1 MLGRPS
7 GPWGELRS
15 NSVSEPQAN
24 GVNGEYPPNPPRCVG
39 VFAF

>member
-24 GVNGEYPPNPPRCVG
+24 GVNGEYPQNPPRCVD
-39 VFAF
+39 VVAF